1 MKVFLT
7 VFLIVFVLVTWIM
20 AWLKLSDQKKEQLAL
35 RSKSQ
40 LLENVMNQISDY
52 VLILDQKGFILN
64 TNTSFL
70 DLIKRGE
77 DKIIGKT
84 VHHLHSNFDYNDH
97 REKMKKSFSE
107 NSHYDFE
114 LDLFLKT
121 GELVPLEI
129 RARQYRIG
137 EAIFHGLTCVNVKK
151 SSERNDKIL
160 ELKAELNEI
169 QHLANTGYW
178 EMNYETKKIYWSKEL
193 YYILGYDYKEVDPNL
208 DFVHSM
214 ADQNDQSRVWKA
226 FLDAFQ
232 MQEKVDT
239 YYRLKNNRGETV
251 DIFLRI
257 RHFFSEKNEHLRT
270 IGILQDISQ
279 RTKLKKEI
287 TNHQI
292 FAESIL
298 NNSHLLYLSFTSGFL
313 VQSINPL
320 MSELTGL
327 SPAQAKG
334 LPLLDVFGDLNGK
347 QRRFVNR
354 NLDFKQPLPLKDKQ
368 EKTHYIQWNYA
379 TVTIKAEE
387 VLNFLI
393 GIDIT
398 ETIDQRKALEIATLT
413 DDITGLPN
421 RKRLDQVLINY
432 FDKNGKREDKPLTL
446 ICVQIGGIDLV
457 ADGCGQSVEDQVLK
471 TLSGALNDRLKGI
484 GLLAKRYFDQFTFF
498 YPQGQTDKID
508 LICWEII
515 EIFKRKVKVD
525 CCEIDLNPRIGIARF
540 PKDAKNR
547 EDLIRFASAAMG
559 KAKETNQGIVYFSQ
573 AIEEEIAEKVINL
586 KHKR

>member
-1 MKVFLT
+1 MKIFLM
-7 VFLIVFVLVTWIM
+7 VFLISFVLVSWMI
-20 AWLKLSDQKKEQLAL
+20 AWLKLKDLKKENNGL
-35 RSKSQ
+35 RSKHQ
-40 LLENVMNQISDY
+40 LLQNAINQISDY

-64 TNTSFL
+64 ANASFL
-70 DLIKRGE
+70 DLIKRSE

-107 NSHYDFE
+107 NSYYDFE

-129 RARQYRIG
+129 RACQYRIG
-137 EAIFHGLTCVNVKK
+137 EDIFHGLTCVNVKK
-151 SSERNDKIL
+151 LSEQNDQIF
-160 ELKAELNEI
+160 ELKAELDEI

-193 YYILGYDYKEVDPNL
+193 YYILGYENNEVDPNL

-232 MQEKVDT
+232 AQEKVDT

-251 DIFLRI
+251 DIYLRI
-257 RHFFSEKNEHLRT
+257 RHFFSEKNKHLRT

-298 NNSHLLYLSFTSGFL
+298 NNSHLLYLSFTTEFL
-313 VQSINPL
+313 VQGINPL

-327 SPAQAKG
+327 SSAQAKG
-334 LPLLDVFGDLNGK
+334 MPLLDIFGDLNEK
-347 QRRFVNR
+347 KRRFVNR
-354 NLDFKQPLPLKDKQ
+354 NLDFKQPLPLKDKW
-368 EKTHYIQWNYA
+368 EKLHYIQWDYA

-398 ETIDQRKALEIATLT
+398 QTIDQRKALETATLT
-413 DDITGLPN
+413 DDTTGLPN
-421 RKRLDQVLINY
+421 RKRLDQVLFNY
-432 FDKNGKREDKPLTL
+432 FEQNGKRKDKPLAL
-446 ICVQIGGIDLV
+446 ICVHISGIDLV
-457 ADGCGQSVEDQVLK
+457 ADGCGQKVEDQVLK
-471 TLSGALNDRLKGI
+471 TLSGALHDRLNGR
-484 GLLAKRYFDQFTFF
+484 GFLAKRYFDQFTFF
-498 YPQGQTDKID
+498 YPEGQTDQID
-508 LICWEII
+508 LICHEII
-515 EIFKRKVKVD
+515 AIFKREVKAD
-525 CCEIDLNPRIGIARF
+525 CCEINLNPRIGIARF
-540 PKDAKNR
+540 PNDAKNR

-559 KAKETNQGIVYFSQ
+559 KAKETNQRIVYFSK

-586 KHKR
+586 KHKE